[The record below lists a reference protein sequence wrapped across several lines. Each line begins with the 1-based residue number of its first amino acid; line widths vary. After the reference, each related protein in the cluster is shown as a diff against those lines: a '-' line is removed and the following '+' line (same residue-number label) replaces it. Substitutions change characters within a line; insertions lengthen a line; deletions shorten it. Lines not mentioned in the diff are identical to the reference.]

1 MSKKED
7 IEKRTEELLAPILDD
22 AGFDLWDVGY
32 VREGQEMYLRVFID
46 KPGGIMIDDCV
57 DVSRKLSDKLDEEDL
72 IEDAYTLE
80 VSSPGLGRKLVKD
93 REFTRSIGRDV
104 DIKFYRPVDGS
115 KETSGKLVAFDKES
129 VTIEDTGGK
138 APPNQR
144 SYARSDIATVKLSVD
159 F

>member
-7 IEKRTEELLAPILDD
+7 IERRTEELLAPILEES
-22 AGFDLWDVGY
+22 GFDLWDVGY

-57 DVSRKLSDKLDEEDL
+57 DVSRKLSDRLDEDDL

-115 KETSGKLVAFDKES
+115 KETSGKLVAFDKET
-129 VTIEDTGGK
+129 VTIEDSGGK
-138 APPNQR
+138 APPEQK

>member
-1 MSKKED
+1 
-7 IEKRTEELLAPILDD
+7 
-22 AGFDLWDVGY
+22 
-32 VREGQEMYLRVFID
+32 
-46 KPGGIMIDDCV
+46 MIDDCV
-57 DVSRKLSDKLDEEDL
+57 DVSRKLSDRLDEDDL

-115 KETSGKLVAFDKES
+115 KETSGKLVAFDKET
-129 VTIEDTGGK
+129 VMIEDTGGK
-138 APPNQR
+138 APPEQK